1 MGLTPEQIQILLS
14 KPAAAGRGKG
24 RKPKNYID
32 TTQRTVMV
40 WFKLAHK
47 LFDEDTQEPARCSNP
62 NCQDTRAKQ
71 MVAEVDGIKM
81 CRRCFLD
88 GYGKVSEDQESL
100 DEATGGET
108 SE

>member
-14 KPAAAGRGKG
+14 KP
-24 RKPKNYID
+24 
-32 TTQRTVMV
+32 
-40 WFKLAHK
+40 
-47 LFDEDTQEPARCSNP
+47 
-62 NCQDTRAKQ
+62 
-71 MVAEVDGIKM
+71 VDGIKM